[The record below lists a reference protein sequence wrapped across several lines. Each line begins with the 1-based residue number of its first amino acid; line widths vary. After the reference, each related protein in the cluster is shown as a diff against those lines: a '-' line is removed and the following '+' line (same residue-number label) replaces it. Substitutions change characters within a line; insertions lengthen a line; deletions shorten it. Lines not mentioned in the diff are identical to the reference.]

1 MVFKYQLV
9 TLKITFWFTIA
20 IIITGCRCTP
30 DIYGDNILLE
40 VPIVIQLN
48 ADTLSSGDTIWIS
61 ADFSKDVIEKKS
73 GSPIFLDNF
82 QFFTTIGISEIS
94 DTIER
99 YPSISITEQVGSVSQ
114 LMVPTA
120 VAYPISYEESETKY
134 EFKAGIIVPEQPGL
148 YSIGLSSSNLLFE
161 EYDHPAMFQ
170 CGNDH
175 RSVVNVNYKND
186 FTTREN
192 YENIYR
198 NTRVDYLLELI
209 SFENF
214 QAGGAV
220 AFYVR

>member
-1 MVFKYQLV
+1 MDSKK
-9 TLKITFWFTIA
+9 TLLILGLLSFVLATIS
-20 IIITGCRCTP
+20 TSCQCTP
-30 DIYGDNILLE
+30 DKYGDRITLE
-40 VPIVIQLN
+40 IPLKIELN
-48 ADTLSSGDTIWIS
+48 SDTLNGGDTVWIS
-61 ADFSKDVIEKKS
+61 ANFSKEVLEKRS
-73 GSPIFLDNF
+73 EETILLDDFN
-82 QFFTTIGISEIS
+82 FFTEIGIAEIS
-94 DTIER
+94 DTLER
-99 YPSISITEQVGSVSQ
+99 FPSVSVVERIGSVDE
-114 LMVPTA
+114 LPLVTA
-120 VAYPISYEESETKY
+120 IAYPIVYEESETKY
-134 EFKAGIIVPEQPGL
+134 KFEVGIIIPTQPGL

-170 CGNDH
+170 CGNDR

-214 QAGGAV
+214 QSGGAV